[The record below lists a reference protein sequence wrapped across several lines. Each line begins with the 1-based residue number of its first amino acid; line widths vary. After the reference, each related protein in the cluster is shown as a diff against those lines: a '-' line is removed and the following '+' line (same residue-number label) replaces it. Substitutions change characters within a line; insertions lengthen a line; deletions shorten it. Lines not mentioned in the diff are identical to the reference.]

1 MRRRLPPTIRLLALG
16 ITLIVLLPL
25 SVDGQ
30 AETEEAAARNQLER
44 LKRDMA
50 ALSQEL
56 QQDMQR
62 RGSVQAALRQSETA
76 IGNIRKAMDKTRQRL
91 QWSERKLAEL
101 RAQRQQLLVA
111 RSEQQELI
119 IREIQT
125 AYQMGKQGH
134 LKILLNQQQPGTL
147 ARSMAYYDYFYRARQ
162 GHIERYLETLA
173 SIDAIEPEIANTFS
187 RLEATRVTLGQ
198 HEQQLVAS
206 KAQRQVDLNRL
217 NISIAGKDQQLKKL
231 DRDREELEHLLE
243 VIEQAIAATELPRE
257 YQDFAALKGQMPWPL
272 QGKPNNRFGG
282 RRSIG
287 KQRWQGL
294 TIPAR
299 EGGSVTAIHHGRV
312 VFADWLRGSGLLLI
326 IDHGD
331 GYMSLYA
338 HNQALLRDVG
348 EWVSAGA
355 AISTAGNSGGRRQ
368 AALYFE
374 IRHNGK
380 PINPAHWLARG

>member
-1 MRRRLPPTIRLLALG
+1 MRRSLPPILRLLALA
-16 ITLIVLLPL
+16 ITLIALLPL
-25 SVDGQ
+25 AIDAR

-50 ALSQEL
+50 ALSQALE
-56 QQDMQR
+56 QDMQR
-62 RGSVQAALRQSETA
+62 RGSVQSALRQSEIA
-76 IGNIRKAMDKTRQRL
+76 IGNIRKDMDQTRRRM
-91 QWSERKLAEL
+91 QWSERKVAEL
-101 RAQRQQLLVA
+101 RAQRRELLVA
-111 RSEQQELI
+111 RGQQQELI

-125 AYQMGKQGH
+125 AYQMGKQGQ
-134 LKILLNQQQPGTL
+134 LKILLNQEQPGTL
-147 ARSMAYYDYFYRARQ
+147 ARSMAYYDYFYQARQ

-173 SIDAIEPEIANTFS
+173 SIDAIEPEIANT
-187 RLEATRVTLGQ
+187 LNQLQATRVTLDQ
-198 HEQQLVAS
+198 QEQQLVAG
-206 KAQRQVDLNRL
+206 KAQRQLDLNRL
-217 NISIAGKDQQLKKL
+217 NISIASKDQQLKKL
-231 DRDREELEHLLE
+231 DRDREELERLLE
-243 VIEQAIAATELPRE
+243 VIEQAIADMELPPE

-272 QGKPNNRFGG
+272 QGKASNRFGS
-282 RRSIG
+282 RRSTG

-294 TIPAR
+294 TIPAQ

-312 VFADWLRGSGLLLI
+312 VFADWFRGSGLLLI

-355 AISTAGNSGGRRQ
+355 AISTAGNSGGRQQ

-380 PINPAHWLARG
+380 PINPAHWLTRG